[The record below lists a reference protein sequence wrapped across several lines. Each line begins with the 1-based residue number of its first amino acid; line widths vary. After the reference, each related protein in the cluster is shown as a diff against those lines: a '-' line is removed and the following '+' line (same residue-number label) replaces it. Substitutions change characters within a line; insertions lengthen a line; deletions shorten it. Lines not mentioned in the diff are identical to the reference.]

1 MLALSRSSHEK
12 VSGFSSF
19 TVHTVRKL
27 PSIEYTSAAGY
38 KDCFCYANNV
48 NGFFF
53 ENNEI
58 KLADGV
64 SFSRKYGDIKGIST
78 SGTVSSD
85 RAEAATR
92 RINLISTTEVP
103 VTVNT
108 GGTSFT
114 LKKPD
119 VNMTLTLTPT
129 DGGRIVLNADRRGNL
144 TVNIIADEGYVF
156 SGFTDE
162 NGNPADLANIV
173 FKRSTRIGVVF
184 KK

>member
-1 MLALSRSSHEK
+1 M
-12 VSGFSSF
+12 
-19 TVHTVRKL
+19 
-27 PSIEYTSAAGY
+27 
-38 KDCFCYANNV
+38 
-48 NGFFF
+48 
-53 ENNEI
+53 
-58 KLADGV
+58 
-64 SFSRKYGDIKGIST
+64 
-78 SGTVSSD
+78 
-85 RAEAATR
+85 
-92 RINLISTTEVP
+92 
-103 VTVNT
+103 TVNA

-144 TVNIIADEGYVF
+144 TVDIIPDEGYVF

-173 FKRSTRIGVVF
+173 FKRSTRIGAVF